1 MASKLCVFQSESIAY
16 GRSNAGALLLLHS
29 TTAGSMIKSETKL
42 HDSEIYISHSI
53 SKTLCNDA
61 RLSLIGLSSCGIELM
76 DRALPPDRTVLAL
89 LLS

>member
-53 SKTLCNDA
+53 TKTLRNDA
-61 RLSLIGLSSCGIELM
+61 RLSLIGLRKCPSRGVCIFPKTLVSICV
-76 DRALPPDRTVLAL
+76 VL
-89 LLS
+89 